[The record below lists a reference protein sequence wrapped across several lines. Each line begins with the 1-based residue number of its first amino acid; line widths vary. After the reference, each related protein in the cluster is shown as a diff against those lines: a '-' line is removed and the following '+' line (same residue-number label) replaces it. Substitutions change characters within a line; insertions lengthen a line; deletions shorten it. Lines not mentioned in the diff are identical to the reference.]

1 MNRNRRIVHFATP
14 PAIACRP
21 QLGAKLIPERAIE
34 PAHVALSVFLAAIL
48 WSMIAAP
55 ALMI

>member
-14 PAIACRP
+14 PAIACRSRVE
-21 QLGAKLIPERAIE
+21 AELIPERVIE
-34 PAHVALSVFLAAIL
+34 PVRVALSMVLAAIL